1 MTFRYIILFI
11 PWIFSMLFAGNPQ
24 LSFLIAWFGSILNL
38 VLVFSGVIKP
48 LPTDLPLSQQLI
60 RPVFLTQLLFVGYT
74 CLTSIFFYLDVLGYR
89 NFEKPPVFHVDTRVL
104 EETAASQ
111 RLYIL
116 AHASYVFGL
125 LSFMRYKTNYK
136 WRLNTVKFDANFF
149 LRMAILFSVLKFLFI
164 FIPGLSQ
171 FAVKSSDVAYIS
183 SIIAI
188 ITPGKNKSRQFY
200 IISIIIF
207 ALNFIQVLFS
217 GWKEPII
224 FTLILLVAFL
234 YPKYKRVVLLAS
246 MPALVLIVFVLPS
259 FNSLFRDQSWTQGV
273 ESSVAASSAI
283 DAIQSG
289 EVDIYSDNWE
299 FLIKRASEISMLN
312 DYMRK
317 VPKEIEYY
325 GNELIIDGF
334 KFILPRI
341 FWPDKPDIEQHVMQR
356 VYKIGIVSELMLV
369 SAKPPLVVD
378 AYISGGI
385 LYVFIVLFLFGAM
398 TSYISTLCETL
409 FCGYTIGST
418 WVFLG
423 LFQIFNKGSCFEFMM
438 NSIFWG
444 IVSMYIVL
452 FFLKRFNYLV
462 PNVTQVEDTHHNPL
476 V

>member
-1 MTFRYIILFI
+1 MTLRFIILFI

-38 VLVFSGVIKP
+38 VLILGGFIKP
-48 LPTDLPLSQQLI
+48 LPRDLPISQQLI
-60 RPVFLTQLLFVGYT
+60 RPVILTQLLFVGYT

-89 NFEKPPVFHVDTRVL
+89 NFEKSPIFHVDMRVL

-116 AHASYVFGL
+116 AHASYAFGL
-125 LSFMRYKTNYK
+125 LLQMRYNTHFK
-136 WRLNTVKFDANFF
+136 WRMNIEKFNASFF
-149 LRMAILFSVLKFLFI
+149 LRMAIIFSILKFVFI
-164 FIPGLSQ
+164 FIPGLNQ
-171 FAVKSSDVAYIS
+171 FAVKASDVAYIS

-188 ITPGKNKSRQFY
+188 VTPGDGKTKQFY
-200 IISIIIF
+200 FISLIIF
-207 ALNFIQVLFS
+207 LFNFIQVLFS

-224 FTLILLVAFL
+224 FTLVLLVALL
-234 YPKYKRVVLLAS
+234 YPRYKRVVLFTS
-246 MPALVLIVFVLPS
+246 IPAMMLVVFVLPS
-259 FNSLFRDQSWTQGV
+259 FNSLFRDQVWSQGV
-273 ESSVAASSAI
+273 ESTIAASSAI
-283 DAIQSG
+283 DAIQGG
-289 EVDIYSDNWE
+289 EIDVYTDNWE
-299 FLIKRASEISMLN
+299 FLTKRSSEISMLN

-325 GNELIIDGF
+325 GNDLIIDGF

-378 AYISGGI
+378 AYISGGMF
-385 LYVFIVLFLFGAM
+385 YVFIVLFLFGLL
-398 TSYISTLCETL
+398 TSYISRLCENL
-409 FCGYTIGST
+409 FCGYHVGTV

-423 LFQIFNKGSCFEFMM
+423 LFQIFNKGSCFEFML

-444 IVSMYIVL
+444 VISMYIIL
-452 FFLKRFNYLV
+452 FIFRRLNYIS
-462 PNVTQVEDTHHNPL
+462 PNN
-476 V
+476 